1 MERKNMKLMKAAE
14 VAAILRV
21 SPARIYEIA
30 RRGLLPT
37 VRIGERQVRFA
48 EEAVR
53 EWIANGGAQVTQSE
67 LKGN

>member
-1 MERKNMKLMKAAE
+1 MKLMKAAE